1 MQCSRPTALRPTG
14 SPQIPPRRV
23 LTPSCPPGSYRS
35 AISAYSALPSPS
47 PLVTLYAARSHL
59 ALTPPS
65 PTSALSLL
73 SPLSPTLDTR
83 ALTAL
88 AHYLAGEKEDAVSE
102 LEEVLAETGERGLEE
117 GDEGRMVRG
126 VVGTV
131 WILEGEARREE
142 GVEVLREAIEL
153 GQDEEWWVQSL
164 VSGGMELTNTRA
176 A

>member
-1 MQCSRPTALRPTG
+1 MLF
-14 SPQIPPRRV
+14 
-23 LTPSCPPGSYRS
+23 RS
-35 AISAYSALPSPS
+35 
-47 PLVTLYAARSHL
+47 
-59 ALTPPS
+59 
-65 PTSALSLL
+65 
-73 SPLSPTLDTR
+73 
-83 ALTAL
+83 
-88 AHYLAGEKEDAVSE
+88 VSE

>member
-1 MQCSRPTALRPTG
+1 MQPSHCLAPHWLSPDSTPTRTDSLV
-14 SPQIPPRRV
+14 PPRILPLRH
-23 LTPSCPPGSYRS
+23 LSLQRP
-35 AISAYSALPSPS
+35 PSPS